1 MKTNEEI
8 RKFFGEKVDEFVIK
22 LNGRFKEHVSDAFIA
37 VYLKDKLDEVY
48 RKFPTDHL
56 RNISY
61 RAAVTLFESY
71 LEHGCK
77 VIGNGHHVAQQ
88 FSVLFPT
95 KRIEEL

>member
-8 RKFFGEKVDEFVIK
+8 RKFFAEKVEEFVIK
-22 LNGRFKEHVSDAFIA
+22 LNGRFKEHVSDAFIT
-37 VYLKDKLDEVY
+37 VYLKDKLDEAY

-61 RAAVTLFESY
+61 RAAVILFESY

-77 VIGNGHHVAQQ
+77 VISNGHHVAQK
-88 FSVLFPT
+88 FAALFPI
-95 KRIEEL
+95 KRMEEL